1 MKKFEFFFIIFLF
14 FQVRSAYSDTGI
26 KRRLTSERVD
36 PQVSR
41 KEGSAIHSFVYL
53 NFSPDPA
60 SAFKSVKW

>member
-1 MKKFEFFFIIFLF
+1 M
-14 FQVRSAYSDTGI
+14 RSAYSDTGI